1 MAIFTNQATLT
12 YRNNVVNSNIVT
24 GEIVETLSITKDSLL
39 PSYNAG
45 GNAVFVV
52 NFTNSGAAALNNLT
66 FTDDLG
72 AYAFGGSTL
81 IPLSYVAGSLNYYVD
96 GVLQAAPTVT
106 SVDPL
111 VASPLSLPAGS
122 VGTLIYEAEVNQFAP
137 LGEGGTIVNTATF
150 TGGGL
155 AEPVSD
161 SATIFAGDSPRLD
174 ITKAITPASVGPN
187 GQITYTF
194 TILNYGNTP
203 TLVEDNVTVTDTFD
217 PVLQNISVTY
227 NGTAWTAGTEY
238 TYNAV
243 TGEFA
248 TVPGVVNVPAATYS
262 QDPVSG
268 AWSVDPGQAV
278 IVVTGNI
285 AS

>member
-12 YRNNVVNSNIVT
+12 YRNNVVNSNMVT
-24 GEIVETLSITKDSLL
+24 GEIVETLSVVKDSLL
-39 PSYNAG
+39 PVYNAG
-45 GNAVFVV
+45 GNAIFVV
-52 NFTNSGAAALNNLT
+52 NITNSGAATLNNLV

-72 AYAFGGSTL
+72 AYPFGAGTL
-81 IPLSYVAGSLNYYVD
+81 TPLSYVAGSLNYYVD
-96 GVLQAAPTVT
+96 GVLQPTPSVT
-106 SVDPL
+106 GTDPL
-111 VASPLSLPAGS
+111 SASPLSLPAGA
-122 VGTLIYEAEVNQFAP
+122 VGTLVYEAEVNQYAP
-137 LGEGGTIVNTATF
+137 LGIGDSITNTATF

-161 SATIFAGDSPRLD
+161 SATISVGNAPRLD

-194 TILNYGNTP
+194 TILNYGNTA
-203 TLVEDNVTVTDTFD
+203 TLAEDNVTVTDIFD
-217 PVLQNISVTY
+217 PVLQNISVAY
-227 NGTAWTAGTEY
+227 NGAAWVAGTEY

-248 TVPGVVNVPAATYS
+248 SVPGVINIPAATYS

-268 AWSVDPGQAV
+268 VWSIDPGQAV
-278 IVVTGNI
+278 VTVTGNI
-285 AS
+285 AG

>member
-24 GEIVETLSITKDSLL
+24 GEIVETLSVVKSSLL
-39 PSYNAG
+39 PTYNAG
-45 GNAVFVV
+45 GNAVYVV
-52 NFTNSGAAALNNLT
+52 NITNSGGAALNNLT

-72 AYAFGGSTL
+72 AYPFEGETL
-81 IPLSYVAGSLNYYVD
+81 TPLSYVAGSLNYFVD
-96 GVLQAAPTVT
+96 GVLQPAPTVT
-106 SVDPL
+106 SVEPL
-111 VASPLSLPAGS
+111 VASPLSLPADA
-122 VGTLIYEAEVNQFAP
+122 VGTLVYQAEVNQFAP
-137 LGEGGTIVNTATF
+137 LGDGGVITNTATF

-161 SATIFAGDSPRLD
+161 SAVISVSNAPRLD

-217 PVLQNISVTY
+217 PILEGITVTY
-227 NGTAWTAGTEY
+227 NGAVWTAGTEY
-238 TYNAV
+238 TYNAT

-268 AWSVDPGQAV
+268 AWSVDPGQVV
-278 IVVTGNI
+278 ITVTGNI
-285 AS
+285 VS